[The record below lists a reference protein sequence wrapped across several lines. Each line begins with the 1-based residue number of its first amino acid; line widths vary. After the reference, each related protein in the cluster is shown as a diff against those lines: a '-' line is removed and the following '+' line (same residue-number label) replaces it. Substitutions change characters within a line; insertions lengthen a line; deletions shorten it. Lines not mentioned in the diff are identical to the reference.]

1 MRLGSNEASIV
12 SIIYVTSLILLKNHF
27 KLSKLFLI
35 RHAQASFLSKDY
47 DNLSDHGHEQ
57 SRHLGTHFVKKGIK
71 IDQVYVGPLK
81 RQIQTYQRVK
91 EIYEKNGLS
100 FPEAI
105 ILEELK
111 EYEGMDIMGD
121 VQKQLAIHQP
131 IFKEWIA
138 EMQVNPNH
146 KTKMKMTVTF
156 LNLWATNTLGFDL
169 PPESQT
175 FADFRNTAERGL
187 AKVMAGNEKGKTIA
201 AFSSGGCI
209 AAMLGKVVGVV
220 NPGKTM
226 GFNLVMRNTAI
237 NEVLFSGNRQS
248 LMTFNELP
256 HLSDEMITTM

>member
-1 MRLGSNEASIV
+1 M
-12 SIIYVTSLILLKNHF
+12 
-27 KLSKLFLI
+27 SKLYLI

-47 DNLSDHGHEQ
+47 DNLSDHGHQQ
-57 SRHLGTHFVKKGIK
+57 SIHLGNHFVKKGITFDK
-71 IDQVYVGPLK
+71 VYVGPLK

-91 EIYEKNGLS
+91 EVYENKGLV
-100 FPEAI
+100 FPQATV
-105 ILEELK
+105 LAELK

-121 VQKQLAIHQP
+121 VQEKLAIHQP

-138 EMQVNPNH
+138 EMKVNPNH

-169 PPESQT
+169 PPSSQT
-175 FADFRNTAERGL
+175 FADFRATAEKGL

-209 AAMLGKVVGVV
+209 AAMLGKVMDIQ
-220 NPGKTM
+220 NPGKAM

-237 NEVLFSGNRQS
+237 NEVLFSGNRLS

-256 HLSDEMITTM
+256 HLTDEMITTM